1 MEMHTETID
10 ESRFNRFIITPI
22 LVIASLYS
30 LYLVIHPYTPFAKM
44 SISILDLTQLQRATH
59 VFFLLVTGYLIS
71 SQRTLHGKAG
81 VGSYVFA
88 IMAVLPLYAFWK
100 IGLSLKLNIFA
111 SLFWLTAILPALYPR
126 SGRWM
131 DKLGALLVFVP
142 YLYQVIM
149 FKDIIDRAMIPEP
162 WDLVMAFGLTMLLLG
177 QVYRYTGP
185 ILPCLVLTFLLY
197 NLHGNLFTGILA
209 HASFDFDLLLA
220 KLFSETEAG
229 LFGMITGVSLKYLVY
244 FTILGGI
251 IGALN
256 LGSIIGNIAALAARG
271 RPDGPGIVTVIASV
285 FMGMF
290 SGSGAAD
297 TQFVST
303 ISKPMFEKGG
313 YERYEAAG
321 IAATSG
327 TIAMITPPVLGSMA
341 FVMVEI
347 LAIPYFWICIM
358 ALGPML
364 LYVVAILS
372 YNYLYVK
379 KMGIK
384 PVEGEEQF
392 GGKYFRRYCHIFLPI
407 LFIVGFIYYGYSVSL
422 AVVGAIV
429 LFVLLSYLD
438 PTLRPKSPLVFIKG
452 LAIGFSSLIPIG
464 TAVICANLIL
474 TLMVMTG
481 LPNKFSQFLTM
492 ISGQSLIMAT
502 FFAAGFTLL
511 LGMGIPP
518 TATYVVASAL
528 TAPAIIGVAIGNGIP
543 PEAALLSTH
552 MFLMY
557 YAVLADVTP
566 PVALS
571 AYAASSVFKTDPL
584 KTGIYAAKV
593 ALPKYLLGFSFILA
607 YQGTALLIIPMWRT
621 ASMFDTASSFLVRL
635 LFVSAGAVCMAAATV
650 GYARRPL
657 LTWESWTLGILSL
670 GLFTPFLWLNLAV
683 LVLSTWFFISKK
695 SDSSGVKALATC
707 EPCTTAELESGG

>member
-1 MEMHTETID
+1 MEMHTETTDNSIFK
-10 ESRFNRFIITPI
+10 RFVITPI
-22 LVIASLYS
+22 LILASLYS
-30 LYLVIHPYTPFAKM
+30 LYLVIHPYTPLSKL
-44 SISILDLTQLQRATH
+44 SLSILDLTQVQRATH
-59 VFFLLVTGYLIS
+59 VFFLLLAGYLLS
-71 SQRTLHGKAG
+71 SRQQHKKAG
-81 VGSYVFA
+81 IGAYLFML
-88 IMAVLPLYAFWK
+88 MAGFPLYAFWK
-100 IGLSLKLNIFA
+100 IGLDIKYSIVATFFWVFA
-111 SLFWLTAILPALYPR
+111 VLPTVYPR
-126 SGRWM
+126 SGRYM
-131 DKLGALLVFVP
+131 DKLAALLVIAP

-149 FKDIIDRAMIPEP
+149 FKDIIDRAMVPEP
-162 WDLVMAFGLTMLLLG
+162 WDLAMAFGLTMLLLG

-197 NLHGNLFTGILA
+197 NLYGGLFTGIFA
-209 HASFDFDLLLA
+209 HATFDFDLLLA

-244 FTILGGI
+244 FTILSGI

-256 LGSIIGNIAALAARG
+256 LGRIIGNIAAMSAGA
-271 RPDGPGIVTVIASV
+271 RPDGPGIVTVIASI

-347 LAIPYFWICIM
+347 LAIPYSWICIM

-364 LYVVAILS
+364 LYIVAILS

-384 PVEGEEQF
+384 PVEGAERH
-392 GGKYFRRYCHIFLPI
+392 GLKYFRRYSFIFLPI
-407 LFIVGFIYYGYSVSL
+407 LVIVGFIYWGYSVSL
-422 AVVGAIV
+422 AVVIS
-429 LFVLLSYLD
+429 LFFFVILCYLD
-438 PTLRPKSPLVFIKG
+438 PTLRPKSPKVLLTG
-452 LAIGFSSLIPIG
+452 LANGFSSLIPIG
-464 TAVICANLIL
+464 TAVVCANLIL

-492 ISGQSLIMAT
+492 ISGQSIMLAT
-502 FFAAGFTLL
+502 VLAAFFTLL

-528 TAPAIIGVAIGNGIP
+528 TAPAIIQIGIANGIP

-557 YAVLADVTP
+557 YAVMADVTP

-571 AYAASSVFKTDPL
+571 AYAASSVFMTDPL
-584 KTGIYAAKV
+584 KTGVYAAKV

-607 YQGTALLIIPMWRT
+607 YQGTALLIIPMMRT
-621 ASMFDTASSFLVRL
+621 ASGMETATAFLIRL
-635 LFVSAGAVCMAAATV
+635 AAVTLGAICMAAATV
-650 GYARRPL
+650 GYTRRPL
-657 LTWESWTLGILSL
+657 HKWESWVL
-670 GLFTPFLWLNLAV
+670 GLLALGFFVPFGWVNLAV
-683 LVLSTWFFISKK
+683 FLASIWFFLSKK
-695 SDSSGVKALATC
+695 GAPEIAV
-707 EPCTTAELESGG
+707 AEA

>member
-1 MEMHTETID
+1 
-10 ESRFNRFIITPI
+10 
-22 LVIASLYS
+22 
-30 LYLVIHPYTPFAKM
+30 
-44 SISILDLTQLQRATH
+44 
-59 VFFLLVTGYLIS
+59 
-71 SQRTLHGKAG
+71 
-81 VGSYVFA
+81 
-88 IMAVLPLYAFWK
+88 
-100 IGLSLKLNIFA
+100 
-111 SLFWLTAILPALYPR
+111 
-126 SGRWM
+126 
-131 DKLGALLVFVP
+131 
-142 YLYQVIM
+142 
-149 FKDIIDRAMIPEP
+149 
-162 WDLVMAFGLTMLLLG
+162 
-177 QVYRYTGP
+177 
-185 ILPCLVLTFLLY
+185 
-197 NLHGNLFTGILA
+197 
-209 HASFDFDLLLA
+209 
-220 KLFSETEAG
+220 
-229 LFGMITGVSLKYLVY
+229 MITGVSVKYLVY

-256 LGSIIGNIAALAARG
+256 LGRIIGNIASMAAG
-271 RPDGPGIVTVIASV
+271 KRPDGPGIVTVIASV

-313 YERYEAAG
+313 YDRYEAAG

-347 LAIPYFWICIM
+347 LAIPYSWICVM

-364 LYVVAILS
+364 LYIIAILS

-384 PVEGEEQF
+384 PVEGEEQY

-407 LFIVGFIYYGYSVSL
+407 LLIVGFIYWGYSVSL
-422 AVVGAIV
+422 AVVGAIA
-429 LFVLLSYLD
+429 LFVILSYLD
-438 PTLRPKSPLVFIKG
+438 PTLRPKSPIIFING
-452 LAIGFSSLIPIG
+452 LANGFSSLIPIG
-464 TAVICANLIL
+464 TAVVCANLIL

-492 ISGQSLIMAT
+492 ISGQSLIMAS

-557 YAVLADVTP
+557 YAILADVTP

-607 YQGTALLIIPMWRT
+607 YQGTSLLIIPMWRT
-621 ASMFDTASSFLVRL
+621 ASMFDTVASFLVRL

-650 GYARRPL
+650 GYSRRPL
-657 LTWESWTLGILSL
+657 LKWESWTLGILAL
-670 GLFTPFLWLNLAV
+670 GLFVPFIWVNLSV
-683 LVLSTWFFISKK
+683 LAISILFFISKK
-695 SDSSGVKALATC
+695 SDPLLAAK
-707 EPCTTAELESGG
+707 TTEEVEA

>member
-1 MEMHTETID
+1 MEMHTETGD
-10 ESRFNRFIITPI
+10 ESRFGRFLITPI
-22 LVIASLYS
+22 LIIASLYS
-30 LYLVIHPYTPFAKM
+30 LYLVIHPYTPLSKM
-44 SISILDLTQLQRATH
+44 SLSILDLTQVQRATH
-59 VFFLLVTGYLIS
+59 VFFLLVTGYLLS
-71 SQRTLHGKAG
+71 SSAKRGKAG
-81 VGSYVFA
+81 VGAYIFA
-88 IMAVLPLYAFWK
+88 IMACFPLYAFWK
-100 IGLSLKLNIFA
+100 IGLDPKYSICA
-111 SLFWLTAILPALYPR
+111 SIFWLAAILPTLYPR
-126 SGRWM
+126 SGFWV
-131 DKLGALLVFVP
+131 DKLAAILVFIP
-142 YLYQVIM
+142 YIYQVIM
-149 FKDIIDRAMIPEP
+149 FKDIIDRAMVPEP
-162 WDLVMAFGLTMLLLG
+162 WDLVMAFGLTLLLLG
-177 QVYRYTGP
+177 QVYRYTGA
-185 ILPCLVLTFLLY
+185 ILPILVLTFLLY
-197 NLHGNLFTGILA
+197 NLHGNLFTGVLA

-251 IGALN
+251 ISALD
-256 LGSIIGNIAALAARG
+256 LGRIIGNIASLAARG
-271 RPDGPGIVTVIASV
+271 RADGPGVVTVIASV

-364 LYVVAILS
+364 LYIVAILS

-379 KMGIK
+379 KNDIK
-384 PVEGEEQF
+384 PIEGIELYD
-392 GGKYFRRYCHIFLPI
+392 GKYFRRYSFIFSPI
-407 LFIVGFIYYGYSVSL
+407 LLIVGFIYWGYSVSL
-422 AVVGAIV
+422 AVLFSII
-429 LFVLLSYLD
+429 LFVILSYLD
-438 PTLRPKSPLVFIKG
+438 PTLRPKSPLVLLKG
-452 LAIGFSSLIPIG
+452 LATGFSSLIPIG
-464 TAVICANLIL
+464 TAVVCANLIL

-481 LPNKFSQFLTM
+481 LPNKFSQLLTM
-492 ISGQSLIMAT
+492 ISGESLLLAT
-502 FFAAGFTLL
+502 LFAAGFALL

-518 TATYVVASAL
+518 TATYVVASSL
-528 TAPAIIGVAIGNGIP
+528 TAPAVIKIAMANGIP
-543 PEAALLSTH
+543 AEAALLSTH

-571 AYAASSVFKTDPL
+571 AYAASSVFFTDPL

-621 ASMFDTASSFLVRL
+621 ASMFDAISSFIVRL
-635 LFVSAGAVCMAAATV
+635 LFVSAGAICMAAATV

-657 LTWESWTLGILSL
+657 HKWEAWTLGILSL
-670 GLFTPFLWLNLAV
+670 GLFVPVLWLNLAV
-683 LVLSTWFFISKK
+683 LALSVWFFLGKK
-695 SDSSGVKALATC
+695 G
-707 EPCTTAELESGG
+707 TTLSVA

>member
-1 MEMHTETID
+1 MEMETEAKD
-10 ESRFNRFIITPI
+10 VSRFHRLVIAPI
-22 LVIASLYS
+22 LIVASLYS
-30 LYLVIHPYTPFAKM
+30 IYLVIHPYTPM
-44 SISILDLTQLQRATH
+44 SSFSLSILDLTQVQRATH
-59 VFFLLVTGYLIS
+59 VMFLLVAGYLLAS
-71 SQRTLHGKAG
+71 CKSYRKAG
-81 VGSYVFA
+81 VGAFIFA
-88 IMAVLPLYAFWK
+88 GMAAFPLYAFWQIDLGLKFK
-100 IGLSLKLNIFA
+100 IAA
-111 SLFWLTAILPALYPR
+111 SIFWLVAILPTLYPKSSR
-126 SGRWM
+126 RM
-131 DKLGALLVFVP
+131 DKLAALLVFVP
-142 YLYQVIM
+142 YIYQVVF
-149 FKDIIDRAMIPEP
+149 FKLIIDRAMVPEP
-162 WDLVMAFGLTMLLLG
+162 WDLVMAFGLTLLLLG
-177 QVYRYTGP
+177 QVYRYTGA

-197 NLHGNLFTGILA
+197 NLHGELFTGIFA

-256 LGSIIGNIAALAARG
+256 LGRVIGNIATLAAG
-271 RPDGPGIVTVIASV
+271 NRPDGPGIVTVIASV

-313 YERYEAAG
+313 YDRYEAAG

-364 LYVVAILS
+364 LYLIAILA
-372 YNYLYVK
+372 YNYFYVK
-379 KMGIK
+379 KKGLK
-384 PVEGEEQF
+384 PVEDGERY
-392 GGKYFRRYCHIFLPI
+392 GGKYFRRYCFIFLPI
-407 LFIVGFIYYGYSVSL
+407 FWIVGFIYLGYSVSL
-422 AVVGAIV
+422 AVIGAIV
-429 LFVLLSYLD
+429 LFILIAYLD
-438 PTLRPKSPLVFIKG
+438 PTLRPKSPRVLLTG
-452 LAIGFSSLIPIG
+452 LANGFSSLIPIG
-464 TAVICANLIL
+464 TAVVCANLIL

-492 ISGQSLIMAT
+492 VSGESLLVAT
-502 FFAAGFTLL
+502 LLAAGFALV

-518 TATYVVASAL
+518 TATYVVASSL
-528 TAPAIIGVAIGNGIP
+528 TAPAILKIAMANGIP
-543 PEAALLSTH
+543 QEAALLSTH

-571 AYAASSVFKTDPL
+571 AYAAASVFLTDPL

-621 ASMFDTASSFLVRL
+621 ASMFDTVTSFLVRL
-635 LFVSAGAVCMAAATV
+635 AAVSAGAICMAAATV
-650 GYARRPL
+650 GYSRRPL
-657 LTWESWTLGILSL
+657 FKWECWALGILSL
-670 GLFTPFLWLNLAV
+670 GLFVPFQWVNLAALLLCV
-683 LVLSTWFFISKK
+683 WFFIGKK
-695 SDSSGVKALATC
+695 QPAVGMAAL
-707 EPCTTAELESGG
+707 TAGE

>member
-1 MEMHTETID
+1 MHNDTPD
-10 ESRFNRFIITPI
+10 VSRFNRFVITPI
-22 LVIASLYS
+22 LIIASLYS
-30 LYLVIHPYTPFAKM
+30 LYLVIHPYTPFANM
-44 SISILDLTQLQRATH
+44 SLSILDLTQVQRATH
-59 VFFLLVTGYLIS
+59 VFFLLVTGYLLS
-71 SQRTLHGKAG
+71 SRVSNRMAG
-81 VGSYVFA
+81 VGSYIFA
-88 IMAVLPLYAFWK
+88 VMAAFPLYAFWK
-100 IGLSLKLNIFA
+100 IGLDPKFSIIA
-111 SLFWLTAILPALYPR
+111 STFWLAAILPAVYPR
-126 SGRWM
+126 SGFWM
-131 DKLGALLVFVP
+131 DKLAALLVFVP
-142 YLYQVIM
+142 YIYQVT
-149 FKDIIDRAMIPEP
+149 FYTDIIDRAMTPEP
-162 WDLVMAFGLTMLLLG
+162 WDLVMAFGLTLLLLG
-177 QVYRYTGP
+177 QVYRYTGA

-197 NLHGNLFTGILA
+197 NLHSNIFTGVLA

-229 LFGMITGVSLKYLVY
+229 LFGIITGVSVKYLVY

-251 IGALN
+251 ISALD
-256 LGSIIGNIAALAARG
+256 LGRIIGNIASLAARG

-303 ISKPMFEKGG
+303 ISKPMFKKGG
-313 YERYEAAG
+313 YDRYEAAG

-347 LAIPYFWICIM
+347 LAIPYSWICVM

-364 LYVVAILS
+364 LYIVAILS

-379 KMGIK
+379 KNNIK
-384 PVEGEEQF
+384 PIEGIELYD
-392 GGKYFRRYCHIFLPI
+392 GKYFRRYCHIFLPI
-407 LFIVGFIYYGYSVSL
+407 FLIVGFIYFGYSVSL
-422 AVVGAIV
+422 AVLCSLT
-429 LFVLLSYLD
+429 LFVIISYLD
-438 PTLRPKSPLVFIKG
+438 PTLRPKSPMVLLKG
-452 LAIGFSSLIPIG
+452 LANGFSSLIPIG
-464 TAVICANLIL
+464 TAVVCANLIL

-481 LPNKFSQFLTM
+481 LPNKFSQLLTM
-492 ISGQSLIMAT
+492 VSGESLLLAT
-502 FFAAGFTLL
+502 LFAAGFALL

-518 TATYVVASAL
+518 TATYVVASSL
-528 TAPAIIGVAIGNGIP
+528 TAPAIIKIAMANGIP
-543 PEAALLSTH
+543 AEAALLATH

-571 AYAASSVFKTDPL
+571 AYAASSVFHTDPL

-621 ASMFDTASSFLVRL
+621 ASAFTTATDFLIRL
-635 LFVSAGAVCMAAATV
+635 AAVSAGAVCMAAANV
-650 GYARRPL
+650 GYSRRPL
-657 LTWESWTLGILSL
+657 LKWESWTLGILSL
-670 GLFTPFLWLNLAV
+670 GLFIPVLWLNVAV
-683 LVLSTWFFISKK
+683 LAISIWFFIGKK
-695 SDSSGVKALATC
+695 SDKASIDPLAAC
-707 EPCTTAELESGG
+707 EPYRQPTGGWPDS

>member
-1 MEMHTETID
+1 MDMHTETTD

-30 LYLVIHPYTPFAKM
+30 LYLVIHPYTPFANM
-44 SISILDLTQLQRATH
+44 SFSILDLTQLQRATH
-59 VFFLLVTGYLIS
+59 VFFLLATGYLLS
-71 SQRTLHGKAG
+71 SRKTVRSKAG
-81 VGSYVFA
+81 VGSYVFV
-88 IMAVLPLYAFWK
+88 IMACFPLYFFWK
-100 IGLSLKLNIFA
+100 IGLDPKLNIVV
-111 SLFWLTAILPALYPR
+111 SIFWLAAVLPTVYPR
-126 SGRWM
+126 SGKWM
-131 DKLGALLVFVP
+131 DKLGALLVVVP
-142 YLYQVIM
+142 YLYQVIL
-149 FKDIIDRAMIPEP
+149 FKDIIDRAMVPEP

-197 NLHGNLFTGILA
+197 NLNGDLFTGIFA

-256 LGSIIGNIAALAARG
+256 LGRIIGNIASMAAG
-271 RPDGPGIVTVIASV
+271 KRPDGPGIVTVIASV

-313 YERYEAAG
+313 YDRYEAAG

-347 LAIPYFWICIM
+347 LSIPYSWICVM

-364 LYVVAILS
+364 LYLIAILS

-384 PVEGEEQF
+384 PAEGEEQY

-407 LFIVGFIYYGYSVSL
+407 LLIVAFIYFGYSVSL
-422 AVVGAIV
+422 AVVGAIA
-429 LFVLLSYLD
+429 LFVILSYLD
-438 PTLRPKSPLVFIKG
+438 PTLRPKSPMVLVKG
-452 LAIGFSSLIPIG
+452 LANGFSSLIPIG
-464 TAVICANLIL
+464 TAVICANVIL

-502 FFAAGFTLL
+502 LFAAFFTLL

-528 TAPAIIGVAIGNGIP
+528 TAPAIIKVAMGNGIP
-543 PEAALLSTH
+543 PEAALLATH

-557 YAVLADVTP
+557 YAILADVTP

-571 AYAASSVFKTDPL
+571 AYASSSVFKTDPL
-584 KTGIYAAKV
+584 KTGIFAAKV

-621 ASMFDTASSFLVRL
+621 ASLFDTISSFLVRL
-635 LFVSAGAVCMAAATV
+635 AFVSAGAICMAAATV
-650 GYARRPL
+650 GYSRRPL
-657 LTWESWTLGILSL
+657 HRWESWTLGILAL
-670 GLFTPFLWLNLAV
+670 GLFVPFIWLNLAV
-683 LVLSTWFFISKK
+683 LALSIWFFLGKK
-695 SDSSGVKALATC
+695 NAAVDIDAV
-707 EPCTTAELESGG
+707 TTHAPLTAYEQESNG

>member
-1 MEMHTETID
+1 MEMHSETPD
-10 ESRFNRFIITPI
+10 TGRLNRFVITPF

-30 LYLVIHPYTPFAKM
+30 LYLVIHPYTPFAKA
-44 SISILDLTQLQRATH
+44 SLSILDLTQVQRATH
-59 VFFLLVTGYLIS
+59 VFFLLVAGYLLS
-71 SQRTLHGKAG
+71 SRRSGGKAG
-81 VGSYVFA
+81 VGAYIFA
-88 IMAVLPLYAFWK
+88 LMAAFPLYAFWQIDLALKFK
-100 IGLSLKLNIFA
+100 IIA
-111 SLFWLTAILPALYPR
+111 SLFWLTAVLPAVYPS
-126 SGRWM
+126 SGKWM
-131 DKLGALLVFVP
+131 DKLGALLVIIP
-142 YLYQVIM
+142 YVYQVTQ
-149 FKDIIDRAMIPEP
+149 FKEIIDRAMVPEP
-162 WDLVMAFGLTMLLLG
+162 WDLVMAFGLTLLLLG
-177 QVYRYTGP
+177 QVYRYTGA
-185 ILPCLVLTFLLY
+185 ILPCLVFTFLLY
-197 NLHGNLFTGILA
+197 NLYGNLFTGIFA

-229 LFGMITGVSLKYLVY
+229 LFGMITGVSVKYLVY

-256 LGSIIGNIAALAARG
+256 LGRIIGNIASLAACG

-313 YERYEAAG
+313 YGKYEAAG

-347 LAIPYFWICIM
+347 LSIPYSWVCIM

-364 LYVVAILS
+364 LYIVAIVS

-379 KMGIK
+379 MKGIK
-384 PVEGEEQF
+384 PVEDGVRY
-392 GGKYFRRYCHIFLPI
+392 GKTYFLRYSFIFLPI
-407 LFIVGFIYYGYSVSL
+407 LLIVGFIYFGYSVSL
-422 AVVGAIV
+422 AVVCSIA
-429 LFVLLSYLD
+429 LFVILSYLD
-438 PTLRPKSPLVFIKG
+438 PTLRPASPMVLIKG
-452 LAIGFSSLIPIG
+452 LANGFSSLIPIG
-464 TAVICANLIL
+464 TAVVCANLIL

-492 ISGQSLIMAT
+492 VSGQSLMTAT
-502 FFAAGFTLL
+502 FLAAGFALL

-518 TATYVVASAL
+518 TATYVVASSL
-528 TAPAIIGVAIGNGIP
+528 TAPAILQVAMANGIP
-543 PEAALLSTH
+543 QEAALLSTH

-571 AYAASSVFKTDPL
+571 AYAASSVFHTDPL

-593 ALPKYLLGFSFILA
+593 ALPKYLLGFSFILG

-621 ASMFDTASSFLVRL
+621 TSMFDTITGFLVRL
-635 LFVSAGAVCMAAATV
+635 AMVSIGAILMAAATV
-650 GYARRPL
+650 GYTRRPL
-657 LTWESWTLGILSL
+657 HRWECWVLGILSL
-670 GLFTPFLWLNLAV
+670 GLFVPFLWINLAV
-683 LVLSTWFFISKK
+683 IAASLWFFLGRKKEGAVVEDLGGADACAVSKPEAG
-695 SDSSGVKALATC
+695 S
-707 EPCTTAELESGG
+707 

>member
-1 MEMHTETID
+1 MEMGTETND
-10 ESRFNRFIITPI
+10 ESRLNRFLITPI
-22 LVIASLYS
+22 LIIASLYS
-30 LYLVIHPYTPFAKM
+30 IYLVIHPYTPLSKLTL
-44 SISILDLTQLQRATH
+44 SILDLTQVQRATH
-59 VFFLLVTGYLIS
+59 VFFLLVTGYLLS
-71 SQRTLHGKAG
+71 STVNRRRAG
-81 VGSYVFA
+81 VGAFIFA
-88 IMAVLPLYAFWK
+88 IMSCFPLYAFWK
-100 IGLSLKLNIFA
+100 IGLSPKLNICA
-111 SLFWLTAILPALYPR
+111 LIFWLAAILPAVYPR
-126 SGRWM
+126 SGWWM
-131 DKLGALLVFVP
+131 DKLAAILVFVP
-142 YLYQVIM
+142 YLYQVIL
-149 FKDIIDRAMIPEP
+149 FKDIIDRAMVPEP
-162 WDLVMAFGLTMLLLG
+162 WDLVMAFGLTVLLLG
-177 QVYRYTGP
+177 QVYRYTGA

-197 NLHGNLFTGILA
+197 NLHGNLFTGIFA

-256 LGSIIGNIAALAARG
+256 LGRIIGNIASLAAG
-271 RPDGPGIVTVIASV
+271 KRPDGPGIVTVIASV

-347 LAIPYFWICIM
+347 LGIPYSWVCVM

-364 LYVVAILS
+364 LYIIAILS
-372 YNYLYVK
+372 YNYFYVK
-379 KMGIK
+379 KKGII
-384 PVEGEEQF
+384 PIDDEVHY
-392 GGKYFRRYCHIFLPI
+392 GGKYFRRYCYIFLPI
-407 LFIVGFIYYGYSVSL
+407 LIIVGFIYLGYSVSL
-422 AVVGAIV
+422 AVVCSLV
-429 LFVLLSYLD
+429 LFVILSYLD
-438 PTLRPKSPLVFIKG
+438 PTLRPKSPMVLLKG
-452 LAIGFSSLIPIG
+452 LANGFSSLIPIG
-464 TAVICANLIL
+464 TAVVCANLIL

-492 ISGQSLIMAT
+492 VSGESLLLAT
-502 FFAAGFTLL
+502 FLAAGFALV

-518 TATYVVASAL
+518 TATYVVASSL
-528 TAPAIIGVAIGNGIP
+528 TAPAIIKIAMANGIP
-543 PEAALLSTH
+543 AEAALLSTH

-557 YAVLADVTP
+557 YAILADVTP

-571 AYAASSVFKTDPL
+571 AYAASSVFLTDPL

-621 ASMFDTASSFLVRL
+621 ASGFETATSFLVRL
-635 LFVSAGAVCMAAATV
+635 AAVSVGAICMAAATV
-650 GYARRPL
+650 GYSRRPL
-657 LTWESWTLGILSL
+657 LKWESWTLGILSL
-670 GLFTPFLWLNLAV
+670 GLFVPVQWLNLAV
-683 LVLSTWFFISKK
+683 IFVSIWFFLGKRN
-695 SDSSGVKALATC
+695 GG
-707 EPCTTAELESGG
+707 AEVVVQPEG

>member
-1 MEMHTETID
+1 MEMHSDIVD
-10 ESRFNRFIITPI
+10 ESRFNRFIITPL
-22 LVIASLYS
+22 LVIASVFS
-30 LYLVIHPYTPFAKM
+30 LYLVIHPYTPLAKM

-59 VFFLLVTGYLIS
+59 VFFLLVTGYLLS
-71 SQRTLHGKAG
+71 SRRSGHGKAG
-81 VGSYVFA
+81 VGSYLFA
-88 IMAVLPLYAFWK
+88 IMAGLPLYAFWK
-100 IGLSLKLNIFA
+100 IGLSPKLTVIA
-111 SLFWLTAILPALYPR
+111 SIFWLTAILPALYPR
-126 SGRWM
+126 SGWWA
-131 DKLGALLVFVP
+131 DKLGAVLVFVP
-142 YLYQVIM
+142 YLYQVTM
-149 FKDIIDRAMIPEP
+149 FKELIDRAMVPEP

-229 LFGMITGVSLKYLVY
+229 LFGMITGVSVKYLVY

-256 LGSIIGNIAALAARG
+256 LGSIIGNIASLAARG
-271 RPDGPGIVTVIASV
+271 RSDGPGIVTVIASV

-313 YERYEAAG
+313 YDRYEAAG

-347 LAIPYFWICIM
+347 LAIPYSWICVM

-364 LYVVAILS
+364 LYIVAIIS
-372 YNYLYVK
+372 YNNLYVK
-379 KMGIK
+379 KMKIK
-384 PVEGEEQF
+384 PADGGEQY

-407 LFIVGFIYYGYSVSL
+407 LLIIWFIYFGYSVSL

-429 LFVLLSYLD
+429 LFILLSYLD
-438 PTLRPKSPLVFIKG
+438 PTLRPRSPVVFIKG
-452 LAIGFSSLIPIG
+452 LADGFSSLIPIG
-464 TAVICANLIL
+464 TAVVCANLIL

-502 FFAAGFTLL
+502 FFAAGFSLL

-518 TATYVVASAL
+518 TATYVVASSL
-528 TAPAIIGVAIGNGIP
+528 TAPAIIQVAIGNGIP
-543 PEAALLSTH
+543 PEAALLATH

-557 YAVLADVTP
+557 YAILADVTP

-607 YQGTALLIIPMWRT
+607 YQGTSLLIIPMWRT
-621 ASMFDTASSFLVRL
+621 ASLFDTLSNFIVRL

-650 GYARRPL
+650 GYSRRPL
-657 LTWESWTLGILSL
+657 LTWECWTLGILAL
-670 GLFTPFLWLNLAV
+670 GLFVPFLWLNLAV
-683 LVLSTWFFISKK
+683 LVISIWFFIGKK
-695 SDSSGVKALATC
+695 NDTSGVGELA
-707 EPCTTAELESGG
+707 PCDLRSDDNQASGG